1 MPLTNDDLEQVLDYL
16 KAHPE
21 SWMPAHVLDLAGR
34 ISTLEAELKAG
45 REVMVERF
53 EALQVQIDRR
63 FDATQKQMDERFESV
78 QKQMD
83 ERFDAMD
90 KRFESTQKQ
99 MDERFAAS
107 ERRFETLQGQ
117 MNERFDQQ
125 SRHMSRWMMA
135 MSTLIALIGVAVT
148 VTNVMG

>member
-34 ISTLEAELKAG
+34 ISTVEAELKTG

-53 EALQVQIDRR
+53 DAMDR
-63 FDATQKQMDERFESV
+63 RFESV

-83 ERFDAMD
+83 ERFEAVNQRFEAVQVQMDRRFDAMD
-90 KRFESTQKQ
+90 KRF
-99 MDERFAAS
+99 DE
-107 ERRFETLQGQ
+107 
-117 MNERFDQQ
+117 Q
-125 SRHMSRWMMA
+125 SRHMNRWMTA
-135 MSTLIALIGVAVT
+135 MTLVLALVGVAVT
-148 VTNVMG
+148 VTNVIG

>member
-1 MPLTNDDLEQVLDYL
+1 MSLTNDDLEQVLDYL

-34 ISTLEAELKAG
+34 ISTVEAELKAG
-45 REVMVERF
+45 RDVMVERF

-63 FDATQKQMDERFESV
+63 FDATQKQMDERFES
-78 QKQMD
+78 
-83 ERFDAMD
+83 
-90 KRFESTQKQ
+90 TQKQ
-99 MDERFAAS
+99 MDARFAAS

-125 SRHMSRWMMA
+125 SRHMNRWMMA

-148 VTNVMG
+148 VTNVMA

>member
-1 MPLTNDDLEQVLDYL
+1 MSLTNDDLEQVLDYL

-34 ISTLEAELKAG
+34 IST
-45 REVMVERF
+45 VE
-53 EALQVQIDRR
+53 IGRR
-63 FDATQKQMDERFESV
+63 FDATQKQMDERFES
-78 QKQMD
+78 
-83 ERFDAMD
+83 
-90 KRFESTQKQ
+90 TQKQ
-99 MDERFAAS
+99 MDARFAAS

-125 SRHMSRWMMA
+125 SRHMNRWIMA